1 MAAPAK
7 TGRPNQRNRTRK
19 DLLQAAARLMA
30 AGRKPDLEEIA
41 AEAQVS
47 RATAYRYFPGVEA
60 LLLEAALDVATPEP
74 EVLFRGAE
82 GEGPEARVERVNQAL
97 HQMMA
102 ANEGPLRMMLI
113 NALERSLRESD
124 ADTPARQNRRTPLI
138 QAALAPA
145 RDQFDPTALARLEA
159 ALALIVGTEA
169 MVVFKDVLRV
179 DDAEAQAVKSWAIE
193 ALVAAA
199 RRKDA

>member
-1 MAAPAK
+1 MAASSPA
-7 TGRPNQRNRTRK
+7 GRPNQKQRTRK
-19 DLLQAAARLMA
+19 DLLRAASRLMA
-30 AGRKPDLEEIA
+30 QGRKPDLEQIA

-60 LLLEAALDVATPEP
+60 LLVEAALDLATPEP
-74 EVLFRGAE
+74 EALFEGAD
-82 GEGPEARVERVNQAL
+82 GEGPVARVERVNEAL

-102 ANEGPLRMMLI
+102 ANEQALRMMLI
-113 NALERSLRESD
+113 HSLERSIRPD
-124 ADTPARQNRRTPLI
+124 GDDTPGRQNRRTPLI

-145 RDQFDPTALARLEA
+145 RADFDPVALARLEQ

-179 DDAEAQAVKSWAIE
+179 DDAEARAVKSWAIA

-199 RRKDA
+199 RR